1 MSNNMN
7 NIKAQQQ
14 AKRQQEDAALN
25 RILLWF
31 GGAVV
36 VEFILLMIA
45 RFAPG
50 SEFIHNLTV
59 LVPAVAVLAVIYYLF
74 QRDFFC
80 ISLISAC
87 GILCLQLYRKVS
99 FGHPNLILAGFVLA
113 FLLLIIAVVI
123 SILWKNE
130 KLQLPTILDKMLH
143 TLLPKET
150 SYSLLYAT
158 CALVAVLL
166 ALTLILG
173 GTTAYYLMFVLVGWL
188 FIMAVYYVVK
198 LM

>member
-1 MSNNMN
+1 MSNNVN
-7 NIKAQQQ
+7 HIKAQQQ

-36 VEFILLMIA
+36 VEFILLMVA
-45 RFAPG
+45 RFAPD
-50 SEFIHNLTV
+50 SELIHYLTIF
-59 LVPAVAVLAVIYYLF
+59 VPAVAVLAVIYYLF

-80 ISLISAC
+80 ISVISAC
-87 GILCLQLYRKVS
+87 GLLCLMLYRKLFYS
-99 FGHPNLILAGFVLA
+99 LRSMLYAGFVLA
-113 FLLLIIAVVI
+113 FLLLAAAVVVL
-123 SILWKNE
+123 IL
-130 KLQLPTILDKMLH
+130 LQLGKLKLPAALDKAIRV
-143 TLLPKET
+143 LLPKE
-150 SYSLLYAT
+150 SNFALLYAT

-188 FIMAVYYVVK
+188 FIMAVYYIVK

>member
-1 MSNNMN
+1 MSNNVN
-7 NIKAQQQ
+7 HIKAQQQ

-31 GGAVV
+31 CGAVV
-36 VEFILLMIA
+36 VEFILLMVA
-45 RFAPG
+45 RFAPD
-50 SEFIHNLTV
+50 SELIHYLTI

-80 ISLISAC
+80 IAVISAC
-87 GILCLQLYRKVS
+87 GLLCLMLYRKLFYS
-99 FGHPNLILAGFVLA
+99 LRSMLYAGFVLA
-113 FLLLIIAVVI
+113 FLLLAAAVVVL
-123 SILWKNE
+123 IL
-130 KLQLPTILDKMLH
+130 LQLDKLKLPTALDKAIRV
-143 TLLPKET
+143 LLPRE
-150 SYSLLYAT
+150 SNFPLLYAT
-158 CALVAVLL
+158 CALVALLL

>member
-1 MSNNMN
+1 MSNNVN

-45 RFAPG
+45 RFAPA
-50 SEFIHNLTV
+50 SELLRTLTI
-59 LVPAVAVLAVIYYLF
+59 LVPVVAVLAVIYYLF

-80 ISLISAC
+80 ISVISAC
-87 GILCLQLYRKVS
+87 GILCLQLYRKMFYTQRS
-99 FGHPNLILAGFVLA
+99 MLYAGFVLA
-113 FLLLIIAVVI
+113 FLLLAAAVVVF
-123 SILWKNE
+123 LLLKKE
-130 KLQLPTILDKMLH
+130 KLQLSAALDKIIRVLI
-143 TLLPKET
+143 PRET
-150 SYSLLYAT
+150 NFALLYAT

-173 GTTAYYLMFVLVGWL
+173 GTIAYYLMFVLAGWL
-188 FIMAVYYVVK
+188 FIMAVYYVVR

>member
-7 NIKAQQQ
+7 QIKAQQQ

-36 VEFILLMIA
+36 VEFILLMIGRLA
-45 RFAPG
+45 SNSALL
-50 SEFIHNLTV
+50 HDLTI
-59 LVPAVAVLAVIYYLF
+59 LVPVVAVLAVIYYLF

-80 ISLISAC
+80 ISVISAC
-87 GILCLQLYRKVS
+87 GILCLQLYRKMF
-99 FGHPNLILAGFVLA
+99 FGHPNVIRAGFVLA
-113 FLLLIIAVVI
+113 FLLLAAAVVA
-123 SILWKNE
+123 LVLLKQG
-130 KLQLPTILDKMLH
+130 KLKLSPALDKVIRVLI
-143 TLLPKET
+143 PKEANFA
-150 SYSLLYAT
+150 LLYAS

-173 GTTAYYLMFVLVGWL
+173 GTIAYYLMFVLVGWL

>member
-1 MSNNMN
+1 MSNNVN
-7 NIKAQQQ
+7 RIKAQQQ

-36 VEFILLMIA
+36 VEFILLLIA

-50 SEFIHNLTV
+50 SELIHTLSV

-80 ISLISAC
+80 ISVISAC
-87 GILCLQLYRKVS
+87 GILCLVLYRKMFYTQRS
-99 FGHPNLILAGFVLA
+99 MLYAGFVLA
-113 FLLLIIAVVI
+113 FVLLAAAVVV
-123 SILWKNE
+123 LVL
-130 KLQLPTILDKMLH
+130 LQLGKLKLPSALDKAIH
-143 TLLPKET
+143 VLLPREANFP
-150 SYSLLYAT
+150 LLYAT

>member
-1 MSNNMN
+1 MSNNVN

-36 VEFILLMIA
+36 VEFILLMIT
-45 RFAPG
+45 RFAPE
-50 SEFIHNLTV
+50 SELIHALTI

-80 ISLISAC
+80 ISVISAC
-87 GILCLQLYRKVS
+87 GILCLQLYRKMFYTQRS
-99 FGHPNLILAGFVLA
+99 MLYAGYVLA
-113 FLLLIIAVVI
+113 FLLLAAAVVVFV
-123 SILWKNE
+123 LLKKE
-130 KLQLPTILDKMLH
+130 KLQLPAKLDKAIRILI
-143 TLLPKET
+143 PREANFP
-150 SYSLLYAT
+150 LLYVT
-158 CALVAVLL
+158 CALVAILL
-166 ALTLILG
+166 ALTLIMG
-173 GTTAYYLMFVLVGWL
+173 GTIAYYLMFVLVGWL

>member
-1 MSNNMN
+1 MSNNVN

-36 VEFILLMIA
+36 VEFILLMIS
-45 RFAPG
+45 RFVPD
-50 SEFIHNLTV
+50 SSLIHYLTI
-59 LVPAVAVLAVIYYLF
+59 LVPVVAVLAVIYYLF

-80 ISLISAC
+80 ISVISAC
-87 GILCLQLYRKVS
+87 GILCLQLYRKAF
-99 FGHPNLILAGFVLA
+99 FGHPNMIRAGFVLA
-113 FLLLIIAVVI
+113 FLLLAAAVVV
-123 SILWKNE
+123 LALFKKE
-130 KLQLPTILDKMLH
+130 KLKLPPAPDKLFRILVPREANF
-143 TLLPKET
+143 LLM
-150 SYSLLYAT
+150 YIT

-173 GTTAYYLMFVLVGWL
+173 GTIAYYLMFVLAGWL

>member
-1 MSNNMN
+1 MSNNVN

-45 RFAPG
+45 RFASG
-50 SEFIHNLTV
+50 SELVHYLTI

-80 ISLISAC
+80 ISVISAC
-87 GILCLQLYRKVS
+87 GILCLQLYRKVFYLHS
-99 FGHPNLILAGFVLA
+99 NMIRAGFILA
-113 FLLLIIAVVI
+113 FLLLAAAVVV
-123 SILWKNE
+123 LALLKKD
-130 KLQLPTILDKMLH
+130 KLKLPAALNKVIR
-143 TLLPKET
+143 TLVPREANFP
-150 SYSLLYAT
+150 LLYAT

-173 GTTAYYLMFVLVGWL
+173 GTIAYYLMFVLVGWL

>member
-1 MSNNMN
+1 MSNNVN
-7 NIKAQQQ
+7 NVKAQQQ

-36 VEFILLMIA
+36 VELILLIIS
-45 RFAPG
+45 RFAVG
-50 SEFIHNLTV
+50 SALIRYLTIW
-59 LVPAVAVLAVIYYLF
+59 VPVVAVLAVIYYLF

-80 ISLISAC
+80 NAVISAC
-87 GILCLQLYRKVS
+87 GILCLQLYRKV
-99 FGHPNLILAGFVLA
+99 FFDHPNMIRAGFVLA
-113 FLLLIIAVVI
+113 FLLLAAAVV
-123 SILWKNE
+123 LLVLLKKD
-130 KLQLPTILDKMLH
+130 KLKLPPVLDKLIH
-143 TLLPKET
+143 LLIPKEANF
-150 SYSLLYAT
+150 LLMYIT

-173 GTTAYYLMFVLVGWL
+173 GTIAYYLMFVLVGWL

>member
-1 MSNNMN
+1 MSNNVN

-36 VEFILLMIA
+36 VEFILLMIS
-45 RFAPG
+45 RFTSG
-50 SEFIHNLTV
+50 SDLVHYLTI

-80 ISLISAC
+80 ISAISAC
-87 GILCLQLYRKVS
+87 GILCLQLYRKL
-99 FGHPNLILAGFVLA
+99 FHLHPNMIRAGFVLA
-113 FLLLIIAVVI
+113 FLLLAAAVVA
-123 SILWKNE
+123 LVLLKKE
-130 KLQLPTILDKMLH
+130 KLKLPSLLDKAIHILI
-143 TLLPKET
+143 PREANFA
-150 SYSLLYAT
+150 LLYAT

-173 GTTAYYLMFVLVGWL
+173 GTIAYYLVFVLVGWL

>member
-31 GGAVV
+31 VGAVV
-36 VEFILLMIA
+36 VEFILLMIS

-50 SEFIHNLTV
+50 SELLHCLTI

-80 ISLISAC
+80 ISVISAC
-87 GILCLQLYRKVS
+87 GILCLQLYRKMFYTHRS
-99 FGHPNLILAGFVLA
+99 MLYAGFVLA
-113 FLLLIIAVVI
+113 FLLLAAAVVVL
-123 SILWKNE
+123 ILLKKE
-130 KLQLPTILDKMLH
+130 KLQLPSKLDKMIH
-143 TLLPKET
+143 TLIPREANFP
-150 SYSLLYAT
+150 LLYAT

-173 GTTAYYLMFVLVGWL
+173 GTIAYYLMFVLAGWL